1 MKNLTTIGVMLALAP
16 ALASAAPL
24 RFDVSTT
31 DYNVLRFPSAVV
43 KAVLPPHAPLK
54 GAPYY
59 LSNNTVLLLR
69 FKKKTNRKH
78 TRPIQLVA
86 QLADGAT
93 DVLLLKMRG
102 DLPGQTID
110 VPETPG
116 EPVPPPTVTGA
127 TSGNPNAIWLPAL
140 AAVVAGAPLPDFVS
154 NTDLPGTL
162 MYDRLL
168 ATPIARWDDADA
180 GVSMVAYRLTPR
192 GAALTIDPSQ
202 FYRPGV
208 HAALLT
214 GSTVDDTHKP
224 VLYLI
229 QDAAHD

>member
-31 DYNVLRFPSAVV
+31 DYNVLRFPSPVV

-54 GAPYY
+54 GQPYY

-69 FKKKTNRKH
+69 FKERTGKKDIH
-78 TRPIQLVA
+78 PVQLVA

-93 DVLLLKMRG
+93 DVLLLKPRG
-102 DLPGQTID
+102 DLPAQTID

-116 EPVPPPTVTGA
+116 EPLPPPAVTGA

-140 AAVVAGAPLPDFVS
+140 AAVVGGGHPPDFVA
-154 NTDLPGTL
+154 NTDLPGAL

-180 GVSMVAYRLTPR
+180 GVSMVAYRLTAR
-192 GAALTIDPSQ
+192 GAALTVDPSQ

-214 GSTVDDTHKP
+214 GSSVDATHTP
-224 VLYLI
+224 VLYLV
-229 QDAAHD
+229 QDASHD